1 MSYNG
6 NQNLV
11 GLRDTLEFSR
21 EQVIEYAKCARDPL
35 YFIETYVQIVNV
47 DKGLVPF
54 DMWNFQ
60 RDIVKLV
67 ESERYVICKMPR
79 QVGKTT
85 TVASILLHYV
95 LFNENYSVAIL
106 ANKLSQAREI
116 LGRIQL
122 AFEHLPKWLQQGVVE
137 WNKGYIELANGSKI
151 LASATSS
158 SAIRGTSQ
166 NLIYLDEFAFVPNN
180 MQEDFFQSVYPTIS
194 SGKTTKVVITSTPN
208 GLNMF
213 YKLWKDSEEERNDYK
228 RVDVHWSDVPGRD
241 VAWKAE
247 VIRNTSE
254 EQFRQEYDC
263 VDGKTKITVR
273 CKDTGVIKKVAIEDI
288 VNKSDCNLFE

>member
-6 NQNLV
+6 NQNLSSV
-11 GLRDTLEFSR
+11 RETFEFTR

-47 DKGLVPF
+47 DRGLIPF
-54 DMWNFQ
+54 EMWDFQ

-67 ESERYVICKMPR
+67 TSDSRYTICKMPR

-85 TVASILLHYV
+85 TVAALLLHFA
-95 LFNENYSVAIL
+95 LFNENYATAIL

-116 LGRIQL
+116 LGRIQM

-137 WNKGYIELANGSKI
+137 WNKGYVELANGSKI

-166 NLIYLDEFAFVPNN
+166 NLIYLDEFAFVPNHL
-180 MQEDFFQSVYPTIS
+180 QEEFFQSVYPTIS
-194 SGKTTKVVITSTPN
+194 SGTSSKVIITSTPN

-213 YKLWKDSEEERNDYK
+213 YKLWKDSEEKRNDYN
-228 RVDVHWSDVPGRD
+228 RIDVHWSQVPGRD
-241 VAWKAE
+241 EKWKE
-247 VIRNTSE
+247 EIIRNTSV
-254 EQFRQEYDC
+254 EQFRQEYEC
-263 VDGKTKITVR
+263 VDGSTKITVR
-273 CKDTGVIKKVAIEDI
+273 NKTSGVVEEIAIEELL
-288 VNKSDCNLFE
+288 NR